1 MPETELTNKMLR
13 AVLQSNKNGVS
24 MLRLQSEFKSLTG
37 EFIPHKQLGYPTLEA
52 YLRSIPAVVK
62 MEITRAG
69 EVVCF
74 ATVCRETVHIAQ
86 LVARQRTSKRKS
98 GGSLMVNCQMR
109 VKRATPF
116 MPNAKPK
123 TSLRQPEN
131 LHRGMRRQ
139 TPLTTGN
146 RGGYGAFGPAL
157 GRQQTDTKITPSSQG
172 RTPNVLL
179 HKPPAAGDRKPSDV
193 DRAQGIGPSR
203 SDKRLTLPPRF
214 QRDFQVHLSR
224 NTQQSNVNLNESL
237 SPVSPSTPPPSSYN
251 VQLVQTR
258 LKEILRKFSNGIW
271 VSKLPQLYS
280 KLYNQE
286 LPADAMKELE
296 HWTQICTVEKP
307 CTSGLLEL
315 LLYPAKTHAQTK
327 AALSQDRTSPVFK
340 KPGSPTHTLPPVT
353 SKPRVPPE
361 IKLKVAELLV
371 KYSSGLWASALP
383 KLFQDVYKLKFP
395 EFILDDLS
403 LLSDVCTADYPMP
416 DNTKKAIL
424 YAKVTEDEN
433 QNKVTLKVT
442 ETALQRLSILTVPPL
457 VIPNEEYPSVL
468 VMESSNTNEVILR
481 YIGEGYSQSQEA
493 LEDGMREFYSQHKEK
508 MVLHSLAPGQLV
520 AARAEEEDEFL
531 RANICEVTGDGVKV
545 YYVDH
550 GFFEVISK
558 SKLCELDNQ
567 FYTLPFQASKCK
579 LAGLEPFSE
588 EPAVMKVFE
597 SLACGKIL
605 LAEILERHE
614 VPLVVLYDTSQDDDV
629 NINAACLKALQD
641 RTLENSLKANTVYTN
656 ITVTHVCS
664 DGTIYCQLL
673 SKGQARLNEILDK
686 TESYFHSRVTSE
698 FLVSQPF
705 CGKCCVARYKG
716 KWSRV
721 EITNLHGSR
730 VVDILFIDIGVP
742 ASVEVVELREIPP
755 PYLQELLS
763 VPPQAIKCCLADLP
777 VSVGSWTPDAVLWLR
792 DAVLNCSD
800 CSMKIVRW
808 DEAKRQVHIYLFTS
822 KNFYDHECSINFQI
836 ADSDLWKHQKDVFL
850 STSSASPRKESSP
863 ISQPEAGDCQ
873 IDEISQL
880 PPLLALPQPG
890 QNLDIYVSVAC
901 HPGYFVLQPWQDL
914 YKLEVLMGEMILYYN
929 KMDGK
934 PIHIEKNQ
942 IYAAKVENNWH
953 RVLVKGKLING
964 LVSVYQLDYGRHEL
978 VNCMKVQPLIEE
990 FRQLPFQ
997 GVTAQLAGVKQKQ
1010 WSEEASIVFRNHVE
1024 KKPLVAQLDS
1034 VHESTHPWERKVVV
1048 YLVDTSHEEADIWI
1062 HDIMYEFIEELS
1074 KAA

>member
-131 LHRGMRRQ
+131 LDRGMRRQ

-179 HKPPAAGDRKPSDV
+179 HKPPAAGD
-193 DRAQGIGPSR
+193 R

-468 VMESSNTNEVILR
+468 
-481 YIGEGYSQSQEA
+481 
-493 LEDGMREFYSQHKEK
+493 
-508 MVLHSLAPGQLV
+508 LV

-531 RANICEVTGDGVKV
+531 RAKICEVTGDGVKV

-686 TESYFHSRVTSE
+686 TESYFHSR
-698 FLVSQPF
+698 PF

-997 GVTAQLAGVKQKQ
+997 GVTAQLAGK
-1010 WSEEASIVFRNHVE
+1010 
-1024 KKPLVAQLDS
+1024 
-1034 VHESTHPWERKVVV
+1034 
-1048 YLVDTSHEEADIWI
+1048 
-1062 HDIMYEFIEELS
+1062 
-1074 KAA
+1074 

>member
-1 MPETELTNKMLR
+1 
-13 AVLQSNKNGVS
+13 
-24 MLRLQSEFKSLTG
+24 
-37 EFIPHKQLGYPTLEA
+37 
-52 YLRSIPAVVK
+52 
-62 MEITRAG
+62 
-69 EVVCF
+69 
-74 ATVCRETVHIAQ
+74 
-86 LVARQRTSKRKS
+86 
-98 GGSLMVNCQMR
+98 
-109 VKRATPF
+109 
-116 MPNAKPK
+116 
-123 TSLRQPEN
+123 
-131 LHRGMRRQ
+131 MRRQ

-179 HKPPAAGDRKPSDV
+179 HKPPAAGD
-193 DRAQGIGPSR
+193 R

-271 VSKLPQLYS
+271 VSKLPQLYR

-327 AALSQDRTSPVFK
+327 AALSQDRTSPVFE

-395 EFILDDLS
+395 EFILDDPS

-442 ETALQRLSILTVPPL
+442 ETALQRLSNLTVPPL

-468 VMESSNTNEVILR
+468 
-481 YIGEGYSQSQEA
+481 
-493 LEDGMREFYSQHKEK
+493 
-508 MVLHSLAPGQLV
+508 LV

-531 RANICEVTGDGVKV
+531 RAKICEVTGDKVK
-545 YYVDH
+545 
-550 GFFEVISK
+550 
-558 SKLCELDNQ
+558 
-567 FYTLPFQASKCK
+567 
-579 LAGLEPFSE
+579 
-588 EPAVMKVFE
+588 
-597 SLACGKIL
+597 
-605 LAEILERHE
+605 
-614 VPLVVLYDTSQDDDV
+614 
-629 NINAACLKALQD
+629 
-641 RTLENSLKANTVYTN
+641 
-656 ITVTHVCS
+656 
-664 DGTIYCQLL
+664 
-673 SKGQARLNEILDK
+673 
-686 TESYFHSRVTSE
+686 
-698 FLVSQPF
+698 PF

-730 VVDILFIDIGVP
+730 VVDILFIDIGLP
-742 ASVEVVELREIPP
+742 SSVEVVELREIPP

-800 CSMKIVRW
+800 CSMKIVKW
-808 DEAKRQVHIYLFTS
+808 DEAKRQGHIYLFTS
-822 KNFYDHECSINFQI
+822 KNFYDHESSINFQI

-850 STSSASPRKESSP
+850 SSSSVSPRKESSP
-863 ISQPEAGDCQ
+863 ISQPKTAVPEAGDCQ
-873 IDEISQL
+873 IAEISQL

-978 VNCMKVQPLIEE
+978 VNCTKVQPLIEE

-1024 KKPLVAQLDS
+1024 KKPLVAQLDT

>member
-1 MPETELTNKMLR
+1 MPETEVANKMLR

-24 MLRLQSEFKSLTG
+24 LLRLQSEYKSLTG

-62 MEITRAG
+62 LEITRAG

-74 ATVCRETVHIAQ
+74 ATVCHETVHIAQ
-86 LVARQRTSKRKS
+86 LVARQRTSKKKS
-98 GGSLMVNCQMR
+98 GRSLLVNCQMR

-116 MPNAKPK
+116 MPNVKPK

-131 LHRGMRRQ
+131 LDHDMRRQ
-139 TPLTTGN
+139 TPMTTGN
-146 RGGYGAFGPAL
+146 RG
-157 GRQQTDTKITPSSQG
+157 
-172 RTPNVLL
+172 
-179 HKPPAAGDRKPSDV
+179 
-193 DRAQGIGPSR
+193 R
-203 SDKRLTLPPRF
+203 SDKRLILHPRF
-214 QRDFQVHLSR
+214 QREVQVHLSR
-224 NTQQSNVNLNESL
+224 NPQQSNVYTSVNLTERR
-237 SPVSPSTPPPSSYN
+237 SPVSPSTPPPSIYD
-251 VQLVQTR
+251 VQLVQTH

-271 VSKLPQLYS
+271 VSKLPQLYR
-280 KLYNQE
+280 KLYSQE
-286 LPADAMKELE
+286 LPTDAMKELE
-296 HWTQICTVEKP
+296 HWTQICTVEKL
-307 CTSGLLEL
+307 CSSGFSEL
-315 LLYPAKTHAQTK
+315 LLYPAKTSTQTK
-327 AALSQDRTSPVFK
+327 AALSQDRTSPVFE
-340 KPGSPTHTLPPVT
+340 KPASPTHMLPPVA

-361 IKLKVAELLV
+361 VKLKVAELLV

-383 KLFQDVYKLKFP
+383 KLFQDAYKLKFP

-433 QNKVTLKVT
+433 HNKVELKVT
-442 ETALQRLSILTVPPL
+442 KAAVQRLCNLTVPPL
-457 VIPNEEYPSVL
+457 VIPKEEYPSVL
-468 VMESSNTNEVILR
+468 TER
-481 YIGEGYSQSQEA
+481 YIGEGYSQSQES
-493 LEDGMREFYSQHKEK
+493 LEDVMREFYSQHNEK
-508 MVLHSLAPGQLV
+508 MVLLTLALGQLV
-520 AARAEEEDEFL
+520 AAQAEEEDEFL
-531 RANICEVTGDGVKV
+531 RAKICEVTGDRVKV

-550 GFFEVISK
+550 GFFEVIGK
-558 SKLCELDNQ
+558 SKLRALDNQ
-567 FYTLPFQASKCK
+567 FYMLPFQASKCK

-641 RTLENSLKANTVYTN
+641 KTLENSLKINSVYTN
-656 ITVTHVCS
+656 VSVTNVCS

-673 SKGQARLNEILDK
+673 SSGQASLNEILDK
-686 TESYFHSRVTSE
+686 TESYFHSR
-698 FLVSQPF
+698 PF

-763 VPPQAIKCCLADLP
+763 IPPQ
-777 VSVGSWTPDAVLWLR
+777 
-792 DAVLNCSD
+792 
-800 CSMKIVRW
+800 IVKW

-822 KNFYDHECSINFQI
+822 KNFYDHDRSINFQI
-836 ADSDLWKHQKDVFL
+836 TDSDLWKHQKDVFL
-850 STSSASPRKESSP
+850 SSSSMSPKKESSP
-863 ISQPEAGDCQ
+863 ISQSKTAVPEAVDCQ
-873 IDEISQL
+873 IAEISQL
-880 PPLLALPQPG
+880 PPLLALPKPG
-890 QNLDIYVSVAC
+890 QNMDIYVSVAC

-929 KMDGK
+929 KIEEK

-964 LVSVYQLDYGRHEL
+964 LVSVYELDYGRHEL
-978 VNCMKVQPLIEE
+978 VNCMKVQPLIQE

-1024 KKPLVAQLDS
+1024 KKPLVAQLDT
-1034 VHESTHPWERKVVV
+1034 VHESSHPWERKVVV

>member
-1 MPETELTNKMLR
+1 MPETEVANKMLR

-24 MLRLQSEFKSLTG
+24 LLRLQSEYKSLTG

-62 MEITRAG
+62 LEITRAG

-98 GGSLMVNCQMR
+98 GRSLLVNCQMR
-109 VKRATPF
+109 MKRATPF
-116 MPNAKPK
+116 MPNVKPK

-131 LHRGMRRQ
+131 LDRDMRRQ
-139 TPLTTGN
+139 TPVTTRN
-146 RGGYGAFGPAL
+146 QGGYGAFGPAL
-157 GRQQTDTKITPSSQG
+157 GREQTDTKIAYSSQG

-179 HKPPAAGDRKPSDV
+179 HKPLAMGD
-193 DRAQGIGPSR
+193 R

-214 QRDFQVHLSR
+214 QRELQVNLSR
-224 NTQQSNVNLNESL
+224 NPQQSNVYTSVNLTERL
-237 SPVSPSTPPPSSYN
+237 SPVSSSTPLPSIYD
-251 VQLVQTR
+251 VQLVQTH
-258 LKEILRKFSNGIW
+258 LKEILRKFNNGIW
-271 VSKLPQLYS
+271 VSKLPQLYR
-280 KLYNQE
+280 KLYSQE
-286 LPADAMKELE
+286 LPTDAMKELE

-307 CTSGLLEL
+307 CSSGLSEL
-315 LLYPAKTHAQTK
+315 LLYPAKTSAQTR
-327 AALSQDRTSPVFK
+327 AVLSQDRTSPA
-340 KPGSPTHTLPPVT
+340 SPTHMLPPVV

-361 IKLKVAELLV
+361 VKLMVAELLV
-371 KYSSGLWASALP
+371 KYSSGLWANALP
-383 KLFQDVYKLKFP
+383 KLFQDAYKLKFP

-433 QNKVTLKVT
+433 HNKVELKVT
-442 ETALQRLSILTVPPL
+442 KAAVQRLSNLTVPPL
-457 VIPNEEYPSVL
+457 VIPKEEYPSVL

-481 YIGEGYSQSQEA
+481 YIGEGYSQSQES
-493 LEDGMREFYSQHKEK
+493 LEDVMREFYSQHNEK
-508 MVLHSLAPGQLV
+508 MVLRTLAPGQLV
-520 AARAEEEDEFL
+520 AAQAEEADEFL
-531 RANICEVTGDGVKV
+531 RAKICEVTGDRVKV

-550 GFFEVISK
+550 GFFEVVSK
-558 SKLCELDNQ
+558 RKLCALDNQ
-567 FYTLPFQASKCK
+567 FYMLPFQASKCK

-641 RTLENSLKANTVYTN
+641 KTLENSLKVNSVYTN
-656 ITVTHVCS
+656 ISVTNVCL

-673 SKGQARLNEILDK
+673 SSGQARLNEILDK

-763 VPPQAIKCCLADLP
+763 IPPQSIKCCLADLP
-777 VSVGSWTPDAVLWLR
+777 VSFGSWTPDAVLWLR

-800 CSMKIVRW
+800 CSMKIVKL
-808 DEAKRQVHIYLFTS
+808 DEAKGQVHIYLFTS
-822 KNFYDHECSINFQI
+822 KNFYDHKCSINFQI
-836 ADSDLWKHQKDVFL
+836 ADGKHQKDVFL
-850 STSSASPRKESSP
+850 SSSSASPKKERSP
-863 ISQPEAGDCQ
+863 ISQPKTAMPEAGDCQ
-873 IDEISQL
+873 IGQL

-890 QNLDIYVSVAC
+890 QNMDIYVSVAC

-929 KMDGK
+929 TMEGK

-964 LVSVYQLDYGRHEL
+964 LVSVYELDYGRHEL
-978 VNCMKVQPLIEE
+978 VNSTKVQPLIEE

-997 GVTAQLAGVKQKQ
+997 GVAAQLAGVKQKQ

-1024 KKPLVAQLDS
+1024 KKPLVAQLDT
-1034 VHESTHPWERKVVV
+1034 VHESAHPWERKVVV

>member
-1 MPETELTNKMLR
+1 MGPQIA
-13 AVLQSNKNGVS
+13 AVGRFYEV
-24 MLRLQSEFKSLTG
+24 
-37 EFIPHKQLGYPTLEA
+37 PTTDRIRTCHVFA
-52 YLRSIPAVVK
+52 FQ
-62 MEITRAG
+62 
-69 EVVCF
+69 VVCF
-74 ATVCRETVHIAQ
+74 ATVCNETVHIAQ

-109 VKRATPF
+109 VKRATPL

-131 LHRGMRRQ
+131 LDRGMRRQ

-179 HKPPAAGDRKPSDV
+179 HKPPAAGDR
-193 DRAQGIGPSR
+193 

-214 QRDFQVHLSR
+214 QRNFQVHLSR

-271 VSKLPQLYS
+271 VSKLPQLYR

-327 AALSQDRTSPVFK
+327 AALSQDRTSPVFE

-395 EFILDDLS
+395 EFILDDPS

-442 ETALQRLSILTVPPL
+442 ETALQRLSNLTVPPL

-468 VMESSNTNEVILR
+468 
-481 YIGEGYSQSQEA
+481 
-493 LEDGMREFYSQHKEK
+493 
-508 MVLHSLAPGQLV
+508 
-520 AARAEEEDEFL
+520 
-531 RANICEVTGDGVKV
+531 V

-629 NINAACLKALQD
+629 NINAACMKALQD
-641 RTLENSLKANTVYTN
+641 KTLENSLK
-656 ITVTHVCS
+656 
-664 DGTIYCQLL
+664 
-673 SKGQARLNEILDK
+673 
-686 TESYFHSRVTSE
+686 
-698 FLVSQPF
+698 PF

-742 ASVEVVELREIPP
+742 SSVEVVELREIPP

-800 CSMKIVRW
+800 CSMKIVKW
-808 DEAKRQVHIYLFTS
+808 DEAKRQGHIYLFTS
-822 KNFYDHECSINFQI
+822 KNFYDHESSINFQI

-850 STSSASPRKESSP
+850 SSSSVSPRKESSP
-863 ISQPEAGDCQ
+863 ISQPKTAVPEAGDCQ
-873 IDEISQL
+873 IAEISQL

-942 IYAAKVENNWH
+942 IYAAKVEN
-953 RVLVKGKLING
+953 K
-964 LVSVYQLDYGRHEL
+964 
-978 VNCMKVQPLIEE
+978 
-990 FRQLPFQ
+990 
-997 GVTAQLAGVKQKQ
+997 
-1010 WSEEASIVFRNHVE
+1010 
-1024 KKPLVAQLDS
+1024 
-1034 VHESTHPWERKVVV
+1034 
-1048 YLVDTSHEEADIWI
+1048 
-1062 HDIMYEFIEELS
+1062 
-1074 KAA
+1074 